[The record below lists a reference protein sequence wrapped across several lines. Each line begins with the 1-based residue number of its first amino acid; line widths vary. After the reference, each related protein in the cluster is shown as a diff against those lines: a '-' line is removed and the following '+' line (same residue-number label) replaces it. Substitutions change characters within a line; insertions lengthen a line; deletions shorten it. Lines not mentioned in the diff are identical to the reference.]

1 MWTQVDNG
9 HVRNGGIVMGIFI
22 GESNKIQNSTIA
34 ERINNELPKK
44 NFLERH
50 SVMVSIITSFIV
62 GFVLLFSFW
71 HDIISWMEGLI

>member
-1 MWTQVDNG
+1 MWTQADNG

-71 HDIISWMEGLI
+71 HDIISWMEGVI